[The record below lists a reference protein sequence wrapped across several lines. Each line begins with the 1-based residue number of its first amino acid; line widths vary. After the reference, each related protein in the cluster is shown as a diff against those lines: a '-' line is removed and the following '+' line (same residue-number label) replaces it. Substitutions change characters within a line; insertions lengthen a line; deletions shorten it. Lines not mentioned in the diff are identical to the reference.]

1 MSLQDD
7 EWRGYVKASLEAS
20 QRQFGEII
28 QKLDRIEERQRINE
42 ASTAKTAGVVA
53 VIVSLL
59 VAGVS
64 WAMQGGG
71 K

>member
-7 EWRGYVKASLEAS
+7 EWRGYVRASLESS
-20 QRQFGEII
+20 QRQFGEILT
-28 QKLDRIEERQRINE
+28 KLDRIEERQRINE

-59 VAGVS
+59 IAGVS
-64 WAMQGGG
+64 WAVQGGG